1 MVKTE
6 TKFDGFDKKIRKPEL
21 GIVFFENP
29 THVAASFL
37 EEHRKKTIKS
47 LEKLGLKIKKT
58 LSANANSDTDE
69 IVRNLQEDQP
79 DLLLCTFTSWVEEYL
94 PIRVLNSFDI
104 PMFLWS
110 VPHGAAHSLLSGIT
124 ATASNLRQM
133 NKSFFYGIG
142 SEESNEIFQEIHDC
156 TLAAFLKRKAQGLR
170 IGLFGQNCPG
180 MIDVGGDDMALATL
194 GPEVIRYELSDLT
207 QVYDQI
213 SEDLAERSVSALVE
227 NVDGGI
233 EPGQEE
239 LIRSARLHLALI
251 EKIKKD
257 HLDMV
262 GVRCWPE
269 LRSEYKVHPC
279 LAFSNLMDK
288 GIMGIC
294 ENDPT
299 SGVTMWLFY
308 HASAEAV
315 FLADMGRINR
325 SDGTLSLCHCGVA
338 STQLAEDQKS
348 VQIRRYALDPEG
360 GICIEFPL
368 KQGPVTLA
376 KLMRP
381 QRGRFSMF
389 LARGESVEG
398 PEHRG
403 SVIYVKPASGVDR
416 FISTM
421 IEEGV
426 EHHIT
431 IGYGDLIAPLA
442 RWCQLMGIRVISP

>member
-1 MVKTE
+1 MNKTE
-6 TKFDGFDKKIRKPEL
+6 RNRAGLNKEIRNPEL
-21 GIVFFENP
+21 GIIFFENP
-29 THVAASFL
+29 THVAADFL
-37 EEHRKKTIKS
+37 EKHRQKTTAMLNELDLTIK
-47 LEKLGLKIKKT
+47 IT
-58 LSANANSDTDE
+58 LSVNANSDTDTV
-69 IVRNLQEDQP
+69 VRRLQETRP

-94 PIRVLNSFDI
+94 PLRVLKSLQI
-104 PMFLWS
+104 PIFLWS
-110 VPHGAAHSLLSGIT
+110 IPHGTAHSLLSGIT

-133 NKSFFYGIG
+133 GKLYFYGVG
-142 SEESNEIFQEIHDC
+142 SMDSNALFQEIHAC
-156 TLAAFLKRKAQGLR
+156 TLAAFLRQQMQQIR

-180 MIDVGGDDMALATL
+180 MIDVGGDDMVLAAL

-213 SEDLAERSVSALVE
+213 SEDLAERSLPGLVE
-227 NVDGGI
+227 NVGGGV
-233 EPGQEE
+233 EPGQEA
-239 LIRSARLHLALI
+239 LVRSARMHLALV
-251 EKIKKD
+251 EKIKQER
-257 HLDMV
+257 LDMV

-269 LRSEYKVHPC
+269 LRAECKVHPC

-299 SGVTMWLFY
+299 SGVTMWLCY

-338 STQLAEDQKS
+338 STQLAEDQQS
-348 VQIRRYALDPEG
+348 VQIRRYALDPKG

-389 LARGESVEG
+389 LAQGESVEG

-403 SVIYVKPASGVDR
+403 SVIYVKPVSGVDR

-431 IGYGDLIAPLA
+431 VGYGDLIAPLA